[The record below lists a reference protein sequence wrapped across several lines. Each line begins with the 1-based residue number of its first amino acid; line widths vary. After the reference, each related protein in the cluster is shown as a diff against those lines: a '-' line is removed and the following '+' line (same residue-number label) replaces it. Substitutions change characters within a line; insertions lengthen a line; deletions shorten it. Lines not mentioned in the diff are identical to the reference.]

1 MSGSIIRITMFKF
14 PSKADQDKMSSLYK
28 TVSETNSKDGKP
40 YILSLQAG
48 PAYDDARSQGYTFV
62 AKSEFK
68 SKADMDFYDTECEAH
83 KTLKAGAKKLDVQGI
98 MTVYYEPAVVA
109 AL

>member
-1 MSGSIIRITMFKF
+1 MFKV
-14 PSKADQDKMSSLYK
+14 PAKADQEKMAGNYK
-28 TVSETNSKDGKP
+28 KLSETNSKDGKP

-68 SKADMDFYDTECEAH
+68 SKADMDYYDTECEAH
-83 KTLKAGAKKLDVQGI
+83 KTLKAAAKKLEVQGI